1 LNRFQKFHLLLAITL
16 ILTGLAL
23 SQPSGDPSPDNGEP
37 STDMPHRVF
46 GTVEDTQGNTVT
58 DTKIEVVFSGE
69 TLESDTTD
77 EDGYYDIT
85 VPYGEDYNS
94 EEVQIEVSGS
104 QADSFT
110 YSSGEVEEKDLTA
123 EISGNEEQ
131 EGSSGGSSGGGG
143 GFGGGTLPPQDNQDK
158 ETVTNSTETGNETV
172 QEQDNST
179 TEETTDTSD
188 EGGNDGT
195 TNSSED
201 GTDSTG
207 SENSLTGMFT
217 SSTSSIG
224 EMFTG
229 FFDSI
234 LSSVMSLFS

>member
-1 LNRFQKFHLLLAITL
+1 MNWKILLTFTALL
-16 ILTGLAL
+16 FCSSLAL
-23 SQPSGDPSPDNGEP
+23 AQPSQE
-37 STDMPHRVF
+37 MPHRVF

-58 DTKIEVVFSGE
+58 DTGVKVVFSGE
-69 TLESDTTD
+69 ILASDTTD

-85 VPYGEDYNS
+85 VPHGEDYSN
-94 EEVQIEVSGS
+94 EEVQIQVSGN

-110 YSSGEVEEKDLTA
+110 YNSGEVEEIDLRV
-123 EISGNEEQ
+123 EVSGSEEQ

-143 GFGGGTLPPQDNQDK
+143 GFGGGTLPPQDNQDN

-188 EGGNDGT
+188 EGGNEGT

-201 GTDSTG
+201 GNDSTG

-229 FFDSI
+229 FFDAI

>member
-1 LNRFQKFHLLLAITL
+1 MVAALVFCGSLAV
-16 ILTGLAL
+16 A
-23 SQPSGDPSPDNGEP
+23 QPSQE
-37 STDMPHRVF
+37 MPHRVF
-46 GTVEDTQGNTVT
+46 GTVEDTQGDAVT
-58 DTKIEVVFSGE
+58 DTAVEVVFDGE
-69 TLESDTTD
+69 TLASDTTD

-85 VPYGEDYNS
+85 VPHGEDYNS
-94 EEVQIEVSGS
+94 EEVQIQVSGS

-110 YSSGEVEEKDLTA
+110 YSSGEVEEKDLTV
-123 EISGNEEQ
+123 EVSGNQEQ

-143 GFGGGTLPPQDNQDK
+143 GFGGGTLPPQDNQDN

-188 EGGNDGT
+188 EGGNEGT
-195 TNSSED
+195 TNSSEE
-201 GTDSTG
+201 GNDSTG

-224 EMFTG
+224 EMFTS
-229 FFDSI
+229 FFDAI
-234 LSSVMSLFS
+234 LSSIMSLFS